1 MNLQI
6 KRVQFTV
13 RIRSH
18 KCTFSYIINTLL
30 GGRVF
35 NSKYRSREII
45 IAVSEKT
52 NILIIDDDKDI
63 LSACQVLLKRHFDEV
78 VTCREPRDI
87 PSLMAAQDFHAIMLD
102 MNFSP
107 GASSGEEGLQWL
119 GNILEIDRDAVV
131 IMVTAF
137 SSVGAAV
144 EAMKLG
150 AHDFI
155 EKPWNNDRLT
165 STLTAAVRLRRSKEE
180 TQRFRQQNRI
190 LTEDVSRRH
199 QPIIGQSDAIND
211 LLSVIRKAAPTDAN
225 VLIIGE
231 NGTGKELVAHEIHA
245 LSRRSEQAFITVDLG
260 TVPSTLLDSELFG
273 HKKGAFTDARED
285 RMGRFQAANKGT
297 FFLDEIGNLPLSLQP
312 KLLQALETRK
322 VTPLGSSRAE
332 PIDIRLVS
340 ATNVTH
346 EELRNP
352 EIFRPDLLYRL
363 NTVEIYVP
371 ALRERVDD
379 VPLLANTFVRE
390 YSRKYN
396 RHIDGISNQAMKLLM
411 DYSWPGN
418 VRELRY
424 CIERAIILADGH
436 ELDEKDFTSLVEIER
451 LANEPSSA
459 VGQTL
464 DDMEKVSIEQVLKKN
479 QGNISHAA
487 RELGLTRASLYRRI
501 EKFGL

>member
-1 MNLQI
+1 
-6 KRVQFTV
+6 
-13 RIRSH
+13 
-18 KCTFSYIINTLL
+18 
-30 GGRVF
+30 
-35 NSKYRSREII
+35 
-45 IAVSEKT
+45 
-52 NILIIDDDKDI
+52 
-63 LSACQVLLKRHFDEV
+63 
-78 VTCREPRDI
+78 
-87 PSLMAAQDFHAIMLD
+87 
-102 MNFSP
+102 
-107 GASSGEEGLQWL
+107 
-119 GNILEIDRDAVV
+119 
-131 IMVTAF
+131 
-137 SSVGAAV
+137 
-144 EAMKLG
+144 
-150 AHDFI
+150 
-155 EKPWNNDRLT
+155 
-165 STLTAAVRLRRSKEE
+165 
-180 TQRFRQQNRI
+180 
-190 LTEDVSRRH
+190 
-199 QPIIGQSDAIND
+199 
-211 LLSVIRKAAPTDAN
+211 
-225 VLIIGE
+225 
-231 NGTGKELVAHEIHA
+231 
-245 LSRRSEQAFITVDLG
+245 
-260 TVPSTLLDSELFG
+260 
-273 HKKGAFTDARED
+273 
-285 RMGRFQAANKGT
+285 MGRFQAANEGT

-322 VTPLGSSRAE
+322 ITPLGSSRAE

-436 ELDEKDFTSLVEIER
+436 ELDKSDFTSLVEIER
-451 LANEPSSA
+451 PANEPASA

-464 DDMEKVSIEQVLKKN
+464 DDIEKASIEQVLKRN